1 MVSKLH
7 SPSAHVGVVRAL
19 RIYLF
24 CQCNKQC
31 KSFFMKLFDM
41 GVYNFP
47 TREDVKIPFFVSGE
61 ENHQYGANFSH
72 DGIIRQAK

>member
-1 MVSKLH
+1 MQQAMQV
-7 SPSAHVGVVRAL
+7 
-19 RIYLF
+19 I
-24 CQCNKQC
+24 
-31 KSFFMKLFDM
+31 MKLFDM

-47 TREDVKIPFFVSGE
+47 TREDVKIPFSVSGE